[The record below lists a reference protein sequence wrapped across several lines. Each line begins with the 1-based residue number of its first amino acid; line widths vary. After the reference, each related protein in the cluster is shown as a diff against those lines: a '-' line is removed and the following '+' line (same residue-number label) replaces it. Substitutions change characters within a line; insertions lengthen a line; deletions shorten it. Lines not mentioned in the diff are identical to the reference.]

1 MWGGI
6 LRIGVG
12 KKNLKARGSEKTVF
26 SELLKMITK
35 TRSAR
40 GKTQC
45 RFDLAEYTFA
55 PESWFCIRTDH
66 VLLVLFRFVASDQ
79 FHRFLVWRGGAYI
92 SHISH

>member
-1 MWGGI
+1 
-6 LRIGVG
+6 
-12 KKNLKARGSEKTVF
+12 
-26 SELLKMITK
+26 MITK

-66 VLLVLFRFVASDQ
+66 VLLVLFRFVARFIFANKREIVEVVQ
-79 FHRFLVWRGGAYI
+79 FITPRREQWLL
-92 SHISH
+92 SH